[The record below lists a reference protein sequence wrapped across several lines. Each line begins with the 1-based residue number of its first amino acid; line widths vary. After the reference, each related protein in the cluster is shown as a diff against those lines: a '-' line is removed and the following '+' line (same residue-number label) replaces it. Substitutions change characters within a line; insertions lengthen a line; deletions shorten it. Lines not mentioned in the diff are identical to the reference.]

1 MKRSRCVREQ
11 CCTFPPGVIHGA
23 VGKMRVLVIGIP
35 DIDDSDVYFVD
46 EK

>member
-1 MKRSRCVREQ
+1 MKVTPVRP
-11 CCTFPPGVIHGA
+11 CTMLHIPPRVVHGA
-23 VGKMRVLVIGIP
+23 VGEMRVLVIGIP